1 MARILIV
8 DDHKEIAE
16 LCASTL
22 REDYDLDMVE
32 TANKAASMAAR
43 LDYDV
48 VLMDIAL
55 RRSSGVTAA
64 LALRGLGFTGPII
77 AITGGLVEVD
87 EMLFERARFAMTL
100 HKPFM
105 PDVLRAAVRQQLIQM
120 PKGDGV

>member
-8 DDHKEIAE
+8 DDHNEIAE

-22 REDYDLDMVE
+22 REDYDLDVVE
-32 TANKAASMAAR
+32 TANKAASMVAR
-43 LDYDV
+43 CAYDV

-64 LALRGLGFTGPII
+64 LALRGLGFAGPII

-87 EMLFERARFAMTL
+87 EMLFERSRFAMTL

-105 PDVLRAAVRQQLIQM
+105 PDVLRAAVRQQLIPM
-120 PKGDGV
+120 PRGDGV